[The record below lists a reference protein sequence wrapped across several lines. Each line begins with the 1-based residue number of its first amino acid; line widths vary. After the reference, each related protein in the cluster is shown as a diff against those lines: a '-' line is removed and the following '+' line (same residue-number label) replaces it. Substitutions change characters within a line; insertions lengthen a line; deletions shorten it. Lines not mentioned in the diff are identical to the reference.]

1 MSKEE
6 LINYVIENS
15 YIYSETKTT
24 IDISKIYDELE
35 NANESITFDKETK
48 EIMLWTTKNGSGKS
62 HILNKFELD
71 VLEFLRN
78 IILGG

>member
-15 YIYSETKTT
+15 YTYSETKTT